1 MLICQSFTFL
11 LFLSSFFQKAMKV
24 AHDEGLLV
32 KGKKTKGKKS
42 KVSIF
47 LSLHLLLLLTISKTQ
62 VKFLCLPP
70 LSSKAGLT

>member
-1 MLICQSFTFL
+1 MLICQIFTFL

-47 LSLHLLLLLTISKTQ
+47 LSLHLLLLLTKTQ